1 MAGDFRKD
9 LSVTTAEQDYNF
21 ATSLKDDPENSLKT
35 LIAAQ
40 FSSRNQL
47 PSLIGYASLRWLWQP
62 LFFHRKAIQIVT

>member
-21 ATSLKDDPENSLKT
+21 ATSLKDDPENTLKT

-47 PSLIGYASLRWLWQP
+47 HSLIGYASLRWLWQP
-62 LFFHRKAIQIVT
+62 LVFFTGKQFRQ